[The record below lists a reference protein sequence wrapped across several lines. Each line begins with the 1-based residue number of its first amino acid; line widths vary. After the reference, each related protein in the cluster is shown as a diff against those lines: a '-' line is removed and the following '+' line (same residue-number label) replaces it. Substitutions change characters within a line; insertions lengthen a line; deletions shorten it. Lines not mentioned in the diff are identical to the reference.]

1 MLWKRQIP
9 ILIVSL
15 IGFATLLGWFF
26 DQPTFKSFVDDD
38 ATQWFDILAAFA
50 IFLGGLNLLKLQTQK
65 VLMKQKGWQ
74 YSLFAIGGLLFAI
87 VAGFFIKGNPD
98 VAWGA
103 HVTSKGTLF
112 KWMFNYM
119 VSPMQA
125 TMFALLAFYVASA
138 SYRAFRIRNFEATLL
153 LSSGIIIMIGRV
165 PLGSYISSWF
175 ILYLLVLV
183 GGIVVNTIFKNKQY
197 TAVAVLAGII
207 LVTVAGSSMGWPVD
221 KPAVFYLPYLQEWIY
236 RYPNSAGSRSI
247 MIGIG
252 LGIFGTSI
260 RYILGIE
267 RSYICLLYTSDAA
280 DE

>member
-87 VAGFFIKGNPD
+87 VAGFFVKGNPE

-153 LSSGIIIMIGRV
+153 LSSG
-165 PLGSYISSWF
+165 L
-175 ILYLLVLV
+175 
-183 GGIVVNTIFKNKQY
+183 
-197 TAVAVLAGII
+197 
-207 LVTVAGSSMGWPVD
+207 
-221 KPAVFYLPYLQEWIY
+221 
-236 RYPNSAGSRSI
+236 
-247 MIGIG
+247 
-252 LGIFGTSI
+252 
-260 RYILGIE
+260 
-267 RSYICLLYTSDAA
+267 
-280 DE
+280 